1 MCTVKAGASTT
12 RQRLSETV
20 KMKAAGV
27 WDVVYDAVSNF
38 SANGDTNQA
47 AAVSLYTILSA
58 IPFFIL
64 TIIVAANVFTSY
76 PLLQEDILDA
86 IRSFNPYFSEK
97 LMEQLGHIEN
107 KKNLLGSLGILGLVW
122 LAAAIFNIMET
133 ALNIIF
139 RSQKKRNYFVS
150 KLLAIS
156 MIPVG
161 WLLGAASLIISAI
174 AAFLSAQPFILPGGI
189 ELSLTAVAGFFLRYV
204 IPYVATVI
212 FFFFLYWII
221 PTVKIPPAVLLAGS
235 ALFAFL
241 MEIAKQLFA
250 WYIANYTRYGLV
262 FGTLEP
268 VVILALWVFYVALI
282 FLFCAELMAS
292 YQRRDLLLLERAM
305 LKPHKNYLKVD
316 ERLFKKFGRAY
327 TEGSLIFNEG
337 DKGNEMFYILSGRVS
352 LEKKAGEMKKL
363 LAEMNPGQ
371 YFGEMA
377 ALIDAPRSASARAM
391 ENCHL
396 AAIDSNTFINLLRES
411 RGMSIFMLREFS
423 CRLKKTNASLEE
435 MTNLWI
441 RLIIIVY
448 FMENPTTT
456 MEEALP
462 ALAELTKKLPDEIKK
477 VIGDLEGQGILSSR
491 DSGIIEVIREKIWS
505 VLNVKSEVL
514 EEKDKSRDLV

>member
-189 ELSLTAVAGFFLRYV
+189 ELSLTVVAGFFLRYV

-221 PTVKIPPAVLLAGS
+221 PTIKIPPAVLLAGS
-235 ALFAFL
+235 ALFALL

-352 LEKKAGEMKKL
+352 LEKK
-363 LAEMNPGQ
+363 
-371 YFGEMA
+371 
-377 ALIDAPRSASARAM
+377 
-391 ENCHL
+391 
-396 AAIDSNTFINLLRES
+396 RE
-411 RGMSIFMLREFS
+411 R
-423 CRLKKTNASLEE
+423 
-435 MTNLWI
+435 
-441 RLIIIVY
+441 
-448 FMENPTTT
+448 
-456 MEEALP
+456 
-462 ALAELTKKLPDEIKK
+462 
-477 VIGDLEGQGILSSR
+477 
-491 DSGIIEVIREKIWS
+491 
-505 VLNVKSEVL
+505 
-514 EEKDKSRDLV
+514 